1 MARTKSVDM
10 VDAVAQEDPSIAAS
24 MMSEFDPA
32 VDTETQTS
40 DTSDVGPVEE
50 ELVDSEPESV
60 DLEEEPASE
69 PVPASTPSV
78 YGFSAEGLSSV
89 MSVGSQNL
97 VPITLS
103 TLTVGDSGYSNV
115 LVEFSTDGPEGSTL
129 TFSAIDSMGSPFTFK
144 NTGSWGP
151 GTGFPLP
158 ADYTATTD
166 WTISADKGG
175 RYAVTVSLKNVT
187 DGTVITSAVFTGYF
201 SMDGLN
207 PLVGDLI
214 ATPDTPEPTSLSSD
228 NVVWGAGISAD
239 GGMSSGSSDPEP
251 VVSNL
256 VNPLAG
262 ALDAPNV
269 YPEDESYEGGYPLP
283 EGTTPPQPES
293 PDVSTSVM
301 ATSTILSRRGQGVDV
316 QISPRR
322 VLSSRVASPSGSAS
336 PSGVLATR
344 SFKGLSDSPSSVLLD
359 RKLNPSK

>member
-1 MARTKSVDM
+1 
-10 VDAVAQEDPSIAAS
+10 
-24 MMSEFDPA
+24 
-32 VDTETQTS
+32 
-40 DTSDVGPVEE
+40 
-50 ELVDSEPESV
+50 
-60 DLEEEPASE
+60 
-69 PVPASTPSV
+69 
-78 YGFSAEGLSSV
+78 
-89 MSVGSQNL
+89 
-97 VPITLS
+97 
-103 TLTVGDSGYSNV
+103 
-115 LVEFSTDGPEGSTL
+115 
-129 TFSAIDSMGSPFTFK
+129 
-144 NTGSWGP
+144 
-151 GTGFPLP
+151 
-158 ADYTATTD
+158 
-166 WTISADKGG
+166 
-175 RYAVTVSLKNVT
+175 
-187 DGTVITSAVFTGYF
+187 
-201 SMDGLN
+201 MDGLN
-207 PLVGDLI
+207 PLVGDSI

-269 YPEDESYEGGYPLP
+269 YSEDESYEGGYPLP

-301 ATSTILSRRGQGVDV
+301 TTSTILSRRGQGVDV

-359 RKLNPSK
+359 R